1 MCFANPRSIVVK
13 TPRAPKDSFVW
24 VARALWTLV
33 PSVKMGGEGYGAD
46 PPMSF
51 ACAPRSIRL
60 LSFEALFARI
70 CLTGVFPLRS
80 L

>member
-1 MCFANPRSIVVK
+1 MDPGPFGQDGTRYLRV
-13 TPRAPKDSFVW
+13 
-24 VARALWTLV
+24 
-33 PSVKMGGEGYGAD
+33 D